1 MLLDETLSAREMR
14 AVEMNA
20 EYLGVS
26 KLQLMENAGR
36 AIAAAVMERFGR
48 KSGVVIVCG
57 PGGNGGDGFVAA
69 RHLAG
74 AGYTPRV
81 ILLGQPRNIGSP
93 EALTNWQA
101 LKGMS
106 ETTLITQVRDSA
118 EIEPLNGD
126 VVVDALIGTGVVGAL
141 TPPYREMADAI
152 NAFKGYTIA
161 VDIPTGINADTGE
174 AAGNAVE
181 ADLTVTF
188 HKEKKG
194 LRGARGHTGEL
205 ETAPIGIPP
214 EAEIYAGPG
223 DVFIASKKRS
233 PEAHKGDHGSLL
245 VIGGSE
251 TYSGA
256 PALAAMAAYATGVD
270 IVYVAAPESVASVIS
285 GFSPSLITVKLKGS
299 RLTPRNAK
307 KLSALYGKIDAAV
320 IGPGLG
326 LHPDT
331 REAVMGIIEGFERQK
346 TPVLIDAD
354 ALKSYPVRREIETGA
369 VFTPHAR
376 EFEILTGKP
385 PSGTLEERGE
395 RVRKEAAR
403 LGATILLKG
412 NIDVVSDGS
421 RTRFNRTGNPG
432 MTVGGTGDVL
442 SGITGAFLAQGV
454 KPIQSAVAAA
464 FVNGVAGGMV
474 VSEKGYHMEPGDLI
488 GKISHVI
495 EDALQGRLRASE

>member
-14 AVEMNA
+14 AVEMNS

-36 AIAAAVMERFGR
+36 AVAAAVMERFGK
-48 KSGVVIVCG
+48 KSSVVIVCG

-81 ILLGQPRNIGSP
+81 ILLGQPKNIGSQ
-93 EALTNWQA
+93 EARANWQA

-106 ETTLITQVRDSA
+106 ETTLITQIRDSA

-126 VVVDALIGTGVVGAL
+126 VVVDALIGTGVIGAL
-141 TPPYREMADAI
+141 TPPYREMVDTI
-152 NAFKGYTIA
+152 NVSNGYTIA
-161 VDIPTGINADTGE
+161 VDISTGINADTGE
-174 AAGNAVE
+174 AAGNAVK
-181 ADLTVTF
+181 ADLTITF
-188 HKEKKG
+188 HREKKG
-194 LRGARGHTGEL
+194 QRNAQNYTGEL

-214 EAEIYAGPG
+214 EAERYAGPG

-233 PEAHKGDHGSLL
+233 PDAHKGGHGSLL

-256 PALAAMAAYATGVD
+256 PALAAIAAYATGVD
-270 IVYVAAPESVASVIS
+270 IVYIAAPESVASVIA

-299 RLTPRNAK
+299 RLNSRNAEK
-307 KLSALYGKIDAAV
+307 ISTLNGKIDAAV

-326 LHPDT
+326 LHPET
-331 REAVMGIIEGFERQK
+331 QEAVIEIVKGFERQK

-354 ALKSYPVRREIETGA
+354 ALKSYPVRREIATGA
-369 VFTPHAR
+369 VFTPHSR
-376 EFEILTGKP
+376 EFEILTGKS
-385 PSGTLEERGE
+385 PSGTLKERGE
-395 RVRKEAAR
+395 TVRKEAAR

-412 NIDVVSDGS
+412 KIDIVSDGS

-442 SGITGAFLAQGV
+442 SGIAGAFLAQGNM
-454 KPIQSAVAAA
+454 PLQSAVAAA
-464 FVNGVAGGMV
+464 FVNGVAGDMV
-474 VSEKGYHMEPGDLI
+474 ISEKGYHMEPGDLI
-488 GKISHVI
+488 GKIPYAI
-495 EDALQGRLRASE
+495 EDALQGRLRAP

>member
-1 MLLDETLSAREMR
+1 MLLDETLTAREMK

-36 AIAAAVMERFGR
+36 AVAAAVMDRFGK
-48 KSGVVIVCG
+48 KSSVVIVCG
-57 PGGNGGDGFVAA
+57 LRGNGGDGFVAA

-81 ILLGQPRNIGSP
+81 ILLGQSKNLGSP
-93 EALTNWQA
+93 EAHINWQA
-101 LKGMS
+101 LKGMN
-106 ETTLITQVRDSA
+106 ETTLITQVRDST
-118 EIEPLNGD
+118 EIETLHGD
-126 VVVDALIGTGVVGAL
+126 VMVDALIGTGVIGAL
-141 TPPYREMADAI
+141 KPPYREMVDAI
-152 NAFKGYTIA
+152 NASNGYTIA
-161 VDIPTGINADTGE
+161 VDIPTGINSDSGE
-174 AAGNAVE
+174 AAGNAIE

-194 LRGARGHTGEL
+194 LGSAPNHVGEIL
-205 ETAPIGIPP
+205 TAPIGIPP

-223 DVFIASKKRS
+223 DVHIASKKRL
-233 PEAHKGDHGSLL
+233 PNAHKGDHGRLL

-285 GFSPSLITVKLKGS
+285 GFSPSLITFKLKGS
-299 RLTPRNAK
+299 RLNPKNAK
-307 KLSALYGKIDAAV
+307 KMSELYGKIDAAV

-326 LHPDT
+326 LHPET
-331 REAVMGIIEGFERQK
+331 QEAVMEIVGEFERLG

-354 ALKSYPVRREIETGA
+354 ALKSYPVRRKIATSA
-369 VFTPHAR
+369 VFTPHSR
-376 EFEILTGKP
+376 EFEILTGKLP
-385 PSGTLEERGE
+385 AGTLKEKGV
-395 RVRKEAAR
+395 RVRKKAAR

-412 NIDVVSDGS
+412 NIDIISDGS

-442 SGITGAFLAQGV
+442 SGITGAFLAQGAT
-454 KPIQSAVAAA
+454 PFLSAVAAS
-464 FVNGVAGGMV
+464 FINGVAGNR
-474 VSEKGYHMEPGDLI
+474 VSQEKGFHMKPGDLI
-488 GKISHVI
+488 GKIPIAI
-495 EDALQGRLRASE
+495 EDAFWGRLRVV

>member
-1 MLLDETLSAREMR
+1 MLLDETLTAREMR
-14 AVEMNA
+14 AVEMNS

-36 AIAAAVMERFGR
+36 AVAAAVMERFGR
-48 KSGVVIVCG
+48 KSSVVIVCG

-81 ILLGQPRNIGSP
+81 ILLGQPKNIGSQ
-93 EALTNWQA
+93 ETRVNWQA

-106 ETTLITQVRDSA
+106 ETILITQVRDSA

-126 VVVDALIGTGVVGAL
+126 VVIDALIGTGVVGAL
-141 TPPYREMADAI
+141 TPPYREMVDAI
-152 NAFKGYTIA
+152 KASNGYMIA

-174 AAGNAVE
+174 AAGNAVK
-181 ADLTVTF
+181 ADLTITF

-194 LRGARGHTGEL
+194 LRSAQNHTGEL

-214 EAEIYAGPG
+214 EAERYAGPG

-233 PEAHKGDHGSLL
+233 PSAHKGDHGSLL

-270 IVYVAAPESVASVIS
+270 IVYVAAPESVASVIA

-299 RLTPRNAK
+299 RLNSRNAE

-326 LHPDT
+326 LHPET
-331 REAVMGIIEGFERQK
+331 REAVIEIVEEFERQK

-354 ALKSYPVRREIETGA
+354 ALKSYPARREIATGA
-369 VFTPHAR
+369 VFTPHSR

-385 PSGTLEERGE
+385 PSGTLKERGE
-395 RVRKEAAR
+395 TVRKEAAR

-412 NIDVVSDGS
+412 NIDIVSDGS

-442 SGITGAFLAQGV
+442 SGITGAFLAQGNI
-454 KPIQSAVAAA
+454 PLQSAVAAA
-464 FVNGVAGGMV
+464 FINGVAGGMV

-488 GKISHVI
+488 EKVPYVI
-495 EDALQGRLRASE
+495 EDALKGRLRAS